1 MKIVE
6 KIKNILSQDKRK
18 NLVFYFDADGSFQD
32 ELQEIEASG
41 ILVIQVAQNYFKLKY
56 QLEMELQGKEVFL
69 YHPFAKPNEQEI
81 KKYPLLDLLIANHEL
96 RLDDA
101 SEFISEYGLPEYH
114 LSMVKRYIKQLKTK
128 TNQKKLA
135 RILDRSHF
143 NKDNLK
149 LGLISIT
156 LDFHSVADRNS
167 CMAKFLALATDEKAF
182 NKAVKSLVELEVDQ
196 EVLGWFNFL
205 LDTNYHDLNRESII
219 ELACKLKYNVLTA
232 YIEKPVKADNYN
244 KLKLQRSAD
253 INRLQSFF
261 QDWKNHPNLK
271 DKIEPVFNQL
281 AADIKTNNLLVWY
294 GSEHEFGYYSEDMLT
309 SMIRDLYKTALE
321 NPVKTK
327 DECIKWLRN
336 STLSVDQKEQV
347 KFIYH
352 TTGAY
357 SVLEGYKSFKFN
369 KPEDF
374 IKEYTSELHL
384 VDYNYRKAVIA
395 FDKVRDHL
403 YEFEDEALSL
413 FNALNQKYDRFLIE
427 INVEWQQALNDQ
439 KFNYHHLDV
448 DKQFDFYN
456 KNLRSFDYKIVV
468 IISDALR
475 YELGY
480 ELYNDLLA
488 DSKNHL
494 SIDPCLASIPS
505 YTNLGMANLLP
516 NSGITVSKGENDLD
530 FKIGDKT
537 TVSTN
542 REFILKTADP
552 QSATIDFSEVMKF
565 DRDTG
570 RDFFSNNRIV
580 YVYHDWID
588 AIGDKKRTEYQT
600 FEATT
605 KAVED
610 IKRLIKKL
618 YGWNVYHVLVT
629 SDHGFLFNYNE
640 LQESSRESLPK
651 TRGYARDHVRFVVA
665 DEFEGKVDGYQMNL
679 KDTTNIDT
687 ELKVAVPRAIN
698 RYRKQGNV
706 GVQFVHGGASLQELL
721 TPVIKFYKHK
731 KETHQ
736 VVTFKRIDQTDKIA
750 SGSLKISLI
759 QDQPVSNNYKS
770 AELIFGIYSATGEL
784 LTNEV
789 ELHLNSTSSNPKERF
804 FEVILSLNSL
814 GSKASFGYLKAFDK
828 KDKTRLNPI
837 GVNDLIKI
845 SSLME
850 KDEF

>member
-1 MKIVE
+1 MIVD
-6 KIKNILSQDKRK
+6 KIKSIFGQDKRK

-32 ELQEIEASG
+32 ELQEMEVSG
-41 ILVIQVAQNYFKLKY
+41 IFVIKVAQNYFELKY
-56 QLEMELQGKEVFL
+56 RLEMELKGKEVFL
-69 YHPFAKPNEQEI
+69 YHPFAKPDEQQI
-81 KKYPLLDLLIANHEL
+81 KKYPLLDLLKANHEL

-101 SEFISEYGLPEYH
+101 SEFISAYSLPENH
-114 LSMVKRYIKQLKTK
+114 LPLVKRYIKQLKTK

-135 RILDRSHF
+135 RILDSSQF
-143 NKDNLK
+143 NETKLK

-156 LDFHSVADRNS
+156 LDFHSVADKNN
-167 CMAKFLALATDEKAF
+167 CMAKCLALATEEKAF
-182 NKAVKSLVELEVDQ
+182 NKALKSLVELELDQ
-196 EVLGWFNFL
+196 EIMGWFNFL
-205 LDTNYHDLNRESII
+205 LDTNYQELNYENVI
-219 ELACKLKYNVLTA
+219 ELAGKIKYNVLTA
-232 YIEKPVKADNYN
+232 YIEKTVKADNYN

-261 QDWKNHPNLK
+261 QDWENHPNLK
-271 DKIEPVFNQL
+271 NQIEPVFNQL
-281 AADIKTNNLLVWY
+281 AVDIKTNNLMTWY
-294 GSEHEFGYYSEDMLT
+294 GGENEFGYYSEDMLT
-309 SMIRDLYKTALE
+309 SMIRGLYKTALE
-321 NPVKTK
+321 NPVSTK
-327 DECIKWLRN
+327 EECIKWLRN
-336 STLSVDQKEQV
+336 STLSEDQKEQV

-352 TTGAY
+352 TTGVY
-357 SVLEGYKSFKFN
+357 VILEGYQSFKFN

-374 IKEYTSELHL
+374 IKEYTTELHL
-384 VDYNYRKAVIA
+384 VDYNYRKAVLA
-395 FDKVRDHL
+395 FDKVRDRL
-403 YEFEDEALSL
+403 YEFEEGALNV
-413 FNALNQKYDRFLIE
+413 FNTLNQKYDRFLIE
-427 INVEWQQALNDQ
+427 INVEWQQAMNEQ
-439 KFNYHHLDV
+439 QFNYHHFDV

-456 KNLRSFDYKIVV
+456 KNLRSFDYKMVV

-480 ELYNDLLA
+480 ELYSDLSG
-488 DSKNHL
+488 DSKNDL

-516 NSGITVSKGENDLD
+516 NSGITVSKGQNDLD
-530 FKIGDKT
+530 FKVGGKT

-542 REFILKTADP
+542 RESILQTADP
-552 QSATIDFSEVMKF
+552 ESATIDFSKVMKF
-565 DRDTG
+565 DRDSG
-570 RDFFSNNRIV
+570 RDFFRNNRIV
-580 YVYHDWID
+580 YIYHDWID
-588 AIGDKKRTEYQT
+588 AIGDKKRTEHQT
-600 FEATT
+600 FEATS

-640 LQESSRESLPK
+640 LQETSREALPK
-651 TRGYARDHVRFVVA
+651 TKGYSREHVRFVIA

-687 ELKVAVPRAIN
+687 DLKVLVPRAIN

-706 GVQFVHGGASLQELL
+706 GVQFVHGGSSLQELI

-759 QDQPVSNNYKS
+759 QDQPVSKDYKS
-770 AELIFGIYSATGEL
+770 AELVFGIYSDIGEL

-789 ELHLNSTSSNPKERF
+789 ELHLNSTSSNPKDRL
-804 FEVILSLNSL
+804 FEVILSLNTK
-814 GSKASFGYLKAFDK
+814 GSKSSFGYLKAFAK
-828 KDKTRLNPI
+828 KDKKRLNPQV
-837 GVNDLIKI
+837 VNDLIKI